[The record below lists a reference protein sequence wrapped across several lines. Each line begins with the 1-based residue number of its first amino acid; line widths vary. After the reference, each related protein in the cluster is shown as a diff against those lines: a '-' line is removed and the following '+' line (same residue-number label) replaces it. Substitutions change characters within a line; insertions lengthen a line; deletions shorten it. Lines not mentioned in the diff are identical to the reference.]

1 MIEKG
6 DILRQLCPRLFKLI
20 ERTKTHKGGEIMFC
34 FIKKIRQQI
43 AERIVNVIEDFT
55 KKNSAFIK
63 DMLFGSRELD

>member
-1 MIEKG
+1 
-6 DILRQLCPRLFKLI
+6 
-20 ERTKTHKGGEIMFC
+20 MFC